1 MDHHCVC
8 ASACKHTLSV
18 VRLLSAFVM
27 LLSNSYL
34 WDLHSN
40 HAAVQCTR
48 CDVNICVLLLDIAT
62 PEIVI
67 QACLDAGY
75 RQ

>member
-1 MDHHCVC
+1 
-8 ASACKHTLSV
+8 
-18 VRLLSAFVM
+18 M

-40 HAAVQCTR
+40 HAVVQCTR

-67 QACLDAGY
+67 HACLDAGY